1 MADTHE
7 KAFRGPHI
15 DAHTRLCAVIGNPV
29 AHSLSPAMHNAAFQA
44 AGLNYAYLA
53 FAVTD
58 LEGCMAGMRALSG
71 FRGMSVTIPHKINIM
86 KHLDEIAPLAQKV
99 GCVNTVINLGDRL
112 VGTITDGLG
121 TLRAFDRAGV
131 SLKDKTVL
139 FAGTGGAVRAVAFA
153 LAGSCSPSRI
163 LILGRTPARVEKLV
177 NDLKRLDRVPVQ
189 GGGLDDVTPDKAAS
203 HDIIIHGT
211 PVGMYGHSEG
221 ESAVPREWLRPG
233 QVVFD
238 MVYRPRA
245 TRLLQDA
252 EAAGCTVI
260 PGLEM
265 LLYQAALQ
273 FELWTEQEA
282 PETVMRGALVRA
294 LQPGTAEIKQA

>member
-1 MADTHE
+1 MADIQKQLRPGLPINAQTQ
-7 KAFRGPHI
+7 
-15 DAHTRLCAVIGNPV
+15 LCAVIGNPV

-44 AGLNYAYLA
+44 TGLNYVYLA
-53 FAVTD
+53 FAVSE
-58 LEGCMAGMRALSG
+58 LEGCMAGMRALAG
-71 FRGMSVTIPHKINIM
+71 FRGMSVTIPHKIDIM
-86 KHLDEIAPLAQKV
+86 KHLDEIAPLARKV
-99 GCVNTVINLGDRL
+99 GCVNTVVNLGDRL

-131 SLKDKTVL
+131 SLDGKSVL

-153 LAGSCSPSRI
+153 LAGSCSPRRI
-163 LILGRTPARVEKLV
+163 LILGRTPARLEKLV
-177 NDLKRLDRVPVQ
+177 HDLKQLDQVPVK
-189 GGGLDDVTPDKAAS
+189 GAGFDEMTPEVANACDV
-203 HDIIIHGT
+203 IIHGT
-211 PVGMYGHSEG
+211 PMGMYGHAEG

-238 MVYRPRA
+238 MVYRPKA

-252 EAAGCTVI
+252 EAAGCTII

-282 PETVMRGALVRA
+282 PEEVMRNALVQA
-294 LQPGTAEIKQA
+294 LQPGSRESQQL

>member
-7 KAFRGPHI
+7 KSFRGPRI

-99 GCVNTVINLGDRL
+99 GCVNTVVNLGDRL

-131 SLKDKTVL
+131 SLNDKTVL

-163 LILGRTPARVEKLV
+163 LILGRTPSRVEKLV

-189 GGGLDDVTPDKAAS
+189 GGGFDDVTSDKAAS

-294 LQPGTAEIKQA
+294 LQPGAAEIKQA

>member
-1 MADTHE
+1 
-7 KAFRGPHI
+7 
-15 DAHTRLCAVIGNPV
+15 
-29 AHSLSPAMHNAAFQA
+29 
-44 AGLNYAYLA
+44 
-53 FAVTD
+53 
-58 LEGCMAGMRALSG
+58 
-71 FRGMSVTIPHKINIM
+71 
-86 KHLDEIAPLAQKV
+86 
-99 GCVNTVINLGDRL
+99 
-112 VGTITDGLG
+112 
-121 TLRAFDRAGV
+121 
-131 SLKDKTVL
+131 
-139 FAGTGGAVRAVAFA
+139 
-153 LAGSCSPSRI
+153 
-163 LILGRTPARVEKLV
+163 
-177 NDLKRLDRVPVQ
+177 
-189 GGGLDDVTPDKAAS
+189 
-203 HDIIIHGT
+203 
-211 PVGMYGHSEG
+211 MYGHSEG

-294 LQPGTAEIKQA
+294 LQPGAAEIKQA